1 MDIEYS
7 SHFKRAYAK
16 LSLVL
21 QRKAERAERLF
32 RKNPFDHK
40 LDTHKLKGKLKSFWS
55 FSIDYHNRIAFQFV
69 KAQDKVVFLDVGDHD
84 IYR

>member
-7 SHFKRAYAK
+7 SHFERAYRK
-16 LSLVL
+16 LSLEL

-32 RKNPFDHK
+32 RKNPFDTR
-40 LDTHKLKGKLKSFWS
+40 LDTHKLKGKLKLFWS

-69 KAQDKVVFLDVGDHD
+69 KKHDKVVFLDVGDHD

>member
-16 LSLVL
+16 LETAV

-32 RKNPFDHK
+32 RKNPFDPK
-40 LDTHKLKGKLKSFWS
+40 LDTHKLKGKLKTFWS
-55 FSIDYHNRIAFQFV
+55 FSIDYHNRIVFQFA
-69 KAQDKVVFLDVGDHD
+69 KSHRKVIFLDAGDHD
-84 IYR
+84 IYQ

>member
-7 SHFKRAYAK
+7 SHFGRAYKK
-16 LSLVL
+16 LSLEL

-32 RKNPFDHK
+32 RKNPFDLK
-40 LDTHKLKGKLKSFWS
+40 LNTHKLKGKLKSWWS
-55 FSIDYHNRIAFQFV
+55 FSIDYHNRIAFAFV
-69 KAQDKVVFLDVGDHD
+69 KGRSSVLFLDVGDHD